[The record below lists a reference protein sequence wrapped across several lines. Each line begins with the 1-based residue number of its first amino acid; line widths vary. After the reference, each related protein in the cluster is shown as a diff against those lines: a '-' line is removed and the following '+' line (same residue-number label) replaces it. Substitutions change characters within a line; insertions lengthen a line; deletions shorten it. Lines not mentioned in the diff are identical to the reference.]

1 MKSASEAQLLC
12 RCSDCATLFRI
23 AKTEL
28 MSHSGLV
35 RCGDCGTVF
44 NAAWNLVD
52 EITNPAQSKTPAET
66 VPVYHNPKETI
77 TGGQRDNRETV
88 SNISSNTRLFSL
100 DDQLRQDLKMDVDS
114 SSSLEEIR
122 QAFDEADGSIGLKN
136 VDSPSL
142 RDVRNTRQNNS
153 FKNEDPSSSI
163 AIPMLPTAATR
174 NNGNRASAKT
184 LPLGQRIRVQTLW
197 LLVICIAA
205 ISLYGQV
212 RYWLFDELAAIPMAR
227 TPLESFCRIAGCTVP
242 TPLIGP
248 AFMILETRVDLDPQ
262 LPDAVIVKVHLENR
276 TTIPR
281 PFPDVKLILTDRA
294 GDVIGKRT
302 YTANDYETTNNAV
315 ELSPDIVS
323 VITLHL
329 AEPDKRAVGFEAR
342 VADR

>member
-1 MKSASEAQLLC
+1 
-12 RCSDCATLFRI
+12 
-23 AKTEL
+23 
-28 MSHSGLV
+28 
-35 RCGDCGTVF
+35 
-44 NAAWNLVD
+44 
-52 EITNPAQSKTPAET
+52 
-66 VPVYHNPKETI
+66 
-77 TGGQRDNRETV
+77 
-88 SNISSNTRLFSL
+88 
-100 DDQLRQDLKMDVDS
+100 
-114 SSSLEEIR
+114 
-122 QAFDEADGSIGLKN
+122 
-136 VDSPSL
+136 
-142 RDVRNTRQNNS
+142 
-153 FKNEDPSSSI
+153 
-163 AIPMLPTAATR
+163 MLPTAATR

-184 LPLGQRIRVQTLW
+184 QPLGQRIRVQTLW

-205 ISLYGQV
+205 IGLYGQV

-227 TPLESFCRIAGCTVP
+227 TPLESFCRITGCTVP

-294 GDVIGKRT
+294 GDVIGKRI
-302 YTANDYETTNNAV
+302 YTANDYEPTNNAL